1 MHAYM
6 VLCSSVK
13 RLMELDLWWS
23 NTPTEVL
30 DDDDTDHEI
39 INLNEYT
46 NNDSEAVAVR
56 SCT

>member
-1 MHAYM
+1 M

-46 NNDSEAVAVR
+46 VNDSEAVAVR